1 MNNQTPIEVS
11 TLESFQSVS
20 DSTKVMGYDQ
30 SANKVGFISVGQLK
44 STTYC
49 GCRWRR
55 SEATPVGEPIGSLP
69 KIERLIDLF
78 GLGGY
83 IVHDDHSRQKLSPTN
98 HNVYLTGGTALLDGQ
113 HGHYNW
119 GSGVGIFYAQWYDGE
134 YDCEAVDT
142 VPIPGRLNYYIP
154 VFSRSCAGYAAIDRT
169 NLKLV
174 NYINRDVQY
183 RGGNN
188 NANYDG
194 TWCSLL
200 GKPVSNIPIATAATY
215 ARKNG
220 SLWFA
225 NSRVVFFI
233 TAALMRIYFH
243 NRNIQAGFNA
253 SLTADNLHQ
262 GGLGSGIDLPFS
274 WGNNG
279 YNPYLDL
286 GAGVDRGDFTG
297 IFSTT
302 ITGPDG
308 NTLTVG
314 NIPSFAGLKNF
325 YKYLWAMTE
334 DELLQCN
341 VDGSQ
346 TLFVDD
352 VIDGHLFD
360 FSTVTGKTVAGTT
373 PTCSSANWYFIKR
386 MNLENLT
393 MVPVEV
399 GGTESTYYGD
409 GHYNPASTS
418 GLRGALRLG
427 YAGNGGPA
435 GSCMLYGS
443 LAPSRAAAN
452 WGFALC
458 EFQKAFSTKPTFFS

>member
-1 MNNQTPIEVS
+1 MNNQSPIEVS
-11 TLESFQSVS
+11 TLESLLSVS

-69 KIERLIDLF
+69 KIERMIDLF

-262 GGLGSGIDLPFS
+262 GDS
-274 WGNNG
+274 
-279 YNPYLDL
+279 
-286 GAGVDRGDFTG
+286 
-297 IFSTT
+297 
-302 ITGPDG
+302 
-308 NTLTVG
+308 
-314 NIPSFAGLKNF
+314 
-325 YKYLWAMTE
+325 
-334 DELLQCN
+334 
-341 VDGSQ
+341 
-346 TLFVDD
+346 
-352 VIDGHLFD
+352 
-360 FSTVTGKTVAGTT
+360 
-373 PTCSSANWYFIKR
+373 
-386 MNLENLT
+386 
-393 MVPVEV
+393 VPE
-399 GGTESTYYGD
+399 
-409 GHYNPASTS
+409 
-418 GLRGALRLG
+418 
-427 YAGNGGPA
+427 
-435 GSCMLYGS
+435 
-443 LAPSRAAAN
+443 
-452 WGFALC
+452 
-458 EFQKAFSTKPTFFS
+458 